1 MPAPDQTSDRVKKLE
16 EILSQLLEVKPEER
30 EIILRI
36 IREHRP
42 QKIIK
47 ALNDIILYDKHGK
60 ARVRITL
67 EEFERM
73 LKKVRF

>member
-1 MPAPDQTSDRVKKLE
+1 VKKLE

-30 EIILRI
+30 EILLRILR
-36 IREHRP
+36 EHKP

-47 ALNDIILYDKHGK
+47 ALNDIVLYDKRGK
-60 ARVRITL
+60 PRVRITL